1 MRNAE
6 EYASVD
12 AGDLTAQR
20 AVRERL
26 NCKSF
31 KWFLEEVAPDM
42 LVKYPPI
49 NPPTYA
55 SGVVQSGAYPH
66 FCLDTMNRGNEEAVG
81 LFYCA
86 KNKTHPHS
94 NQYWELS
101 FSRDLR
107 HYDGESC
114 LDVQSIQENATVW
127 MWSCHEQGG
136 NQFFFYDREY
146 QWLVQGER
154 GHMCLEAFVDGEEHA
169 VYANVCDNSNPRM
182 KWIFGA
188 VNDTALDAFHE
199 QLPYNE

>member
-1 MRNAE
+1 MRSAE
-6 EYASVD
+6 EYASID

-26 NCKSF
+26 NCKPF
-31 KWFLEEVAPDM
+31 KWFIEEVAPD
-42 LVKYPPI
+42 LLEKYPPVE
-49 NPPTYA
+49 PPAYA

-66 FCLDTMNRGNEEAVG
+66 FCLDTMSRANEEPVG
-81 LFYCA
+81 LYYCA
-86 KNKTHPHS
+86 DNKTHPHS
-94 NQYWELS
+94 NQYWQLS

-114 LDVQSIQENATVW
+114 LDVQSVQENATVW

-136 NQFFFYDREY
+136 NQFFYYDREH
-146 QWLVQGER
+146 QWMVQGQS

-182 KWIFGA
+182 KWIFGV
-188 VNDTALDAFHE
+188 VNDTALDAFHD
-199 QLPYNE
+199 QLEYNS